1 MHIYVSVLEEVNI
14 GMTIR
19 IKKILKKM
27 FVFKRCITLIDKLII
42 RNFFIFLLSIYF
54 LIQVCTGYVVIFSF
68 NLFTWENEKC

>member
-14 GMTIR
+14 GMTVR
-19 IKKILKKM
+19 IEKILKKM

-42 RNFFIFLLSIYF
+42 RNFFIFLLSFYF

>member
-14 GMTIR
+14 GMTVR
-19 IKKILKKM
+19 IEKILKKM